1 MCSALEALALVL
13 TAVLAFFALRYLYRR
28 MHRHAHHHHHHS
40 TPAPSYLSSVIQ
52 SYGEIYAA
60 VQLAQGH
67 VVTDGS
73 DTTYNALAAAL
84 SAAQRRESIGQ
95 IGDSLSGAYD
105 GLQALVASL
114 NGSEPDSSV
123 ITSVAKGVLAI
134 ENDKSVIESA
144 VDAVMSVF

>member
-28 MHRHAHHHHHHS
+28 MHRHAHYHHS